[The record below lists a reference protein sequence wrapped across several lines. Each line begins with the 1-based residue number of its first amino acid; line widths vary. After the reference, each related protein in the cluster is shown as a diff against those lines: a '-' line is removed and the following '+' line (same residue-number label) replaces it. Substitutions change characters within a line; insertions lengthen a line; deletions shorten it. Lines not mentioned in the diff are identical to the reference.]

1 MFRKQKELLTRRKN
15 LVKMDVAEIKRLI
28 GFCDGQGRGKK
39 GDLKMGLMFRKSLK
53 AHIEKM
59 STFRLSMML
68 MKTQDLYR
76 SLHYVDEKK
85 GSY

>member
-39 GDLKMGLMFRKSLK
+39 RGFKNGAYIL
-53 AHIEKM
+53 
-59 STFRLSMML
+59 
-68 MKTQDLYR
+68 
-76 SLHYVDEKK
+76 
-85 GSY
+85 